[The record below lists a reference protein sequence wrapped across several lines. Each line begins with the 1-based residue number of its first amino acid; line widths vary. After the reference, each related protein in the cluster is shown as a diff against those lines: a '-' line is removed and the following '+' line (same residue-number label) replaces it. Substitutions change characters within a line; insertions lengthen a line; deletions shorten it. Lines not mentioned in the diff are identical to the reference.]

1 MKTVLVS
8 SGGSG
13 AGRRARGCP
22 RAHEHLPLPP
32 PCAPCSSP
40 AFPACPAQ
48 GPAAVQASASPPAAP
63 GPGWP
68 PPEAAGQRDQ
78 VPASGDLPCY
88 PRRGLH
94 AASPTPAA
102 GPRPGCPGRPC
113 RLRFAG
119 PEWLGRPGPL
129 PSGAAAPP
137 QTLRFQ
143 LFPSRDSPPP
153 GCSFLEKTTLSA
165 AQHRPPRSGKVASQH
180 PGPAACPVKN
190 HEWGT
195 FKSKR
200 FGKQTS
206 GAFSRRR
213 RQRPPP
219 VAPRGTLAGICS
231 RTPGDPSC
239 PMSPCRRV
247 CPSCKTTDM

>member
-1 MKTVLVS
+1 MS

-13 AGRRARGCP
+13 AGRRARGRP
-22 RAHEHLPLPP
+22 RAHEHPPLPRP
-32 PCAPCSSP
+32 ALPAPARPFPRVPRRARLRSRPLLPRPRRP
-40 AFPACPAQ
+40 APA
-48 GPAAVQASASPPAAP
+48 GPLQRLPVSATRCLGLATS
-63 GPGWP
+63 
-68 PPEAAGQRDQ
+68 
-78 VPASGDLPCY
+78 PCY
-88 PRRGLH
+88 PRRALH
-94 AASPTPAA
+94 TASPTPAA
-102 GPRPGCPGRPC
+102 GPRPGCPGQPH

-129 PSGAAAPP
+129 PSCAAAPP

-213 RQRPPP
+213 RQRPPATASAP
-219 VAPRGTLAGICS
+219 SRHTRWHLLSYPRGPILPPEPLQAS
-231 RTPGDPSC
+231 LSLL
-239 PMSPCRRV
+239 
-247 CPSCKTTDM
+247 

>member
-1 MKTVLVS
+1 MS

-22 RAHEHLPLPP
+22 RAHEHPPLPRP
-32 PCAPCSSP
+32 ALPAPARPFPRVPRRARLWSRPLLPRPRRP
-40 AFPACPAQ
+40 APA
-48 GPAAVQASASPPAAP
+48 GPLQRLLVSATRC
-63 GPGWP
+63 
-68 PPEAAGQRDQ
+68 QRL
-78 VPASGDLPCY
+78 ATSPCY

-102 GPRPGCPGRPC
+102 GPRPGCPGRPGC
-113 RLRFAG
+113 LRFAG

-231 RTPGDPSC
+231 CTPGDPSC
-239 PMSPCRRV
+239 PLSPCRRV